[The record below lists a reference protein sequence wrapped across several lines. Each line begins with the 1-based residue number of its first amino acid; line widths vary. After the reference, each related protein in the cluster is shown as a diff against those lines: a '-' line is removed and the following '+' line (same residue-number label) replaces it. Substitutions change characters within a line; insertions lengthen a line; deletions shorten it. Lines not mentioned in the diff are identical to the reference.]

1 MISHSSQASRAKQK
15 PLNIIDRV
23 HRQKDLMLD
32 KGLTMLDKVFNGEHN
47 LRKIG
52 DENSRSIID
61 VTKVTGSNK
70 HLI

>member
-1 MISHSSQASRAKQK
+1 
-15 PLNIIDRV
+15 
-23 HRQKDLMLD
+23 MLD
-32 KGLTMLDKVFNGEHN
+32 KVLTMLDKVFNGEHN

-52 DENSRSIID
+52 DENSRSVID

>member
-1 MISHSSQASRAKQK
+1 MISHSSRASRAKQK
-15 PLNIIDRV
+15 PLKIIDRV
-23 HRQKDLMLD
+23 HRQKDL
-32 KGLTMLDKVFNGEHN
+32 MLDKVFNGEHN

-52 DENSRSIID
+52 DENSRSVID